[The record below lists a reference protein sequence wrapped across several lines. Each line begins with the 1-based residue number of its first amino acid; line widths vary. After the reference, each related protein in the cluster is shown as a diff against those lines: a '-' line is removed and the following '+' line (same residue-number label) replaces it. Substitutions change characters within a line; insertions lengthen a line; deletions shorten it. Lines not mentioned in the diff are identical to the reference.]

1 MHKRHI
7 KYQHHVHI
15 EQSKKNPIQVKILP
29 ILSRR
34 NKGSPTPYLVGLSK
48 IGGEAIQ
55 AATALRALV
64 EIRYGEV
71 GGGDSNG
78 ESELVA
84 APDNLNDID
93 PEEEHLDTYPTE
105 VCKPIL

>member
-15 EQSKKNPIQVKILP
+15 ERSNKNPIQVEILP

-34 NKGSPTPYLVGLSK
+34 NKGSPTPYFIGLSK
-48 IGGEAIQ
+48 IGGKAIQ

-71 GGGDSNG
+71 GGGNPDG
-78 ESELVA
+78 ELELVA

-105 VCKPIL
+105 VSKPIL